1 MSKNEENCPENDK
14 KVGCKRTSM
23 TGSSFSVFS
32 FHSAAIA
39 GLPAQKE
46 TKKGVRNGWETAE
59 EEEIWI

>member
-1 MSKNEENCPENDK
+1 
-14 KVGCKRTSM
+14 M